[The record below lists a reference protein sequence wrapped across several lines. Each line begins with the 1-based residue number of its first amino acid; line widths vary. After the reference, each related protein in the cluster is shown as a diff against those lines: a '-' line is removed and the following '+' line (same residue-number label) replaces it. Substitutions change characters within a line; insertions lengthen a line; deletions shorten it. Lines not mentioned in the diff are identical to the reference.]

1 MGRVN
6 GLSWSKNPF
15 SESLILE
22 IQNAEETTRRGSD
35 LQLSPSSLLMRQPVD
50 FKKRAHPGTG
60 SLMKADHLH
69 MLKHAG

>member
-22 IQNAEETTRRGSD
+22 IQNAAETTRMGSD
-35 LQLSPSSLLMRQPVD
+35 LQLSPKQSSNETASRLRKTVPTPEQAV
-50 FKKRAHPGTG
+50 
-60 SLMKADHLH
+60 S
-69 MLKHAG
+69 